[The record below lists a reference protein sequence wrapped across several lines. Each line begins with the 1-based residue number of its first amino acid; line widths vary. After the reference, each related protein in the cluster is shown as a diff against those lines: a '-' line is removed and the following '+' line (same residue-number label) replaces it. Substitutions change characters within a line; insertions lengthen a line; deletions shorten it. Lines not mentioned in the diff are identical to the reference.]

1 MKFELKEYQEE
12 AVSKVLVGLR
22 KGSAEFVTDG
32 GHTAVSMSAPTG
44 AGKTVIA
51 AAVIE
56 RLLFGDT
63 EGSVDEDPD
72 AVFLWLTDDP
82 SLNEQTRKKILEASD
97 RIQPGHLVT
106 LDDGFDQ
113 PEFGRGKVYFL
124 NIQKLAK
131 TSNLVARKEGRRRN
145 ILWDTITTTIKK
157 NGAHYYFIVDEA
169 HRGTG
174 KTSTDDNTIVQRLL
188 NGNDSVVS
196 APVVLGISAT
206 PERFESSIMS
216 GSRERLLRNVVV
228 PVSAVRESGLIK
240 DVLSIS
246 YQAEKQTMEF
256 TLLREGVISL
266 REVDSAWNSYTE
278 RENESPVRP
287 ALVIQIPPNANST
300 EVGSWLDVCVEEW
313 KVLGKKYSIAH
324 SLESHTPQ
332 QFGSHVVHYVK
343 PQDIHDHP
351 SVRVVLFKEA
361 LTTGWDCPRAEVMV
375 SLRTAKDDTYI
386 AQLIGR
392 MVRSPLARRIESD
405 ERLNR
410 VRLFLPNFDKAAVE
424 KVKGKLEGNEGGL
437 PTDIELNSVDAPR
450 NRKIAENAFS
460 AVESLPSYQVPGP
473 VHRSQVARLH
483 KLAALLSGDH
493 ILPNAIKVAD
503 GFLISVLESERERI
517 VADGALAGLLKDA
530 ETAEVE
536 VMDVNADGTSS
547 MSTEIFSTD
556 PADVDRHF
564 STTRR
569 RFRDGLADK
578 YWGSRVENNQA
589 DPFDAKILTIALSM
603 NQAVVD
609 QVEKSSADRV
619 KQWLDTHGDAVAS
632 LSEDKKAKYAEV
644 RAMAREPEIVHP
656 GLPITPITMSG
667 DESIDTYKGHLYANA
682 EGNFR
687 SDLKSWE
694 QHVLKVES
702 ERADFTAW
710 YRNPPGGQRALRIP
724 FETTNGYGKMYPDF
738 IILQSSD
745 GDSVSA
751 SVVDPHGQFLADASD
766 KLRGLAEYAAK
777 HGDSFTRIVS
787 VIKNERGEFRM
798 LDLKD
803 PTIRKSLKNLR
814 SQDDI
819 ENIYSEFGSVYA

>member
-12 AVSKVLVGLR
+12 AVSKILAGLR
-22 KGSAEFVTDG
+22 KGSTEFVADAG
-32 GHTAVSMSAPTG
+32 YTAVSLSAPTG

-56 RLLFGDT
+56 RMLFGDP
-63 EGSVDEDPD
+63 EGIDSEDPK

-113 PEFGRGKVYFL
+113 PELDHGKVYFL

-131 TSNLVARKEGRRRN
+131 TSNLVSRKEGRRRN
-145 ILWDTITTTIKK
+145 VLWDTITATIRTR
-157 NGAHYYFIVDEA
+157 GAHYYFIVDEA

-174 KTSTDDNTIVQRLL
+174 KTSADDKTIVQRLL
-188 NGNDSVVS
+188 NGNGLVVA

-206 PERFESSIMS
+206 PERFEVSIRS
-216 GSRERLLRNVVV
+216 GSRERLLRSVTV

-256 TLLREGVISL
+256 TLLREGVVSL
-266 REVDSAWNSYTE
+266 REVDSAWNAYTE

-287 ALVIQIPPNANST
+287 ALVIQIPPNANPT

-313 KVLGKKYSIAH
+313 KVLGRKYSIAH
-324 SLESHTPQ
+324 SLESHSAQ

-424 KVKGKLEGNEGGL
+424 KVKSKLESDEGGL
-437 PTDIELNSVDAPR
+437 PTDVELNSVDAQR
-450 NRKIAENAFS
+450 NRGLSEDVFS
-460 AVESLPSYQVPGP
+460 AIQSLPSYQVPGP

-483 KLAALLSGDH
+483 KLAALLTGDH

-503 GFLISVLESERERI
+503 AFLISVMESERERI
-517 VADGALAGLLKDA
+517 MADGALAGLLADA

-536 VMDVNADGTSS
+536 VMDVSPDGTSS
-547 MSTEIFSTD
+547 ISTERFSTD
-556 PADVDRHF
+556 PSDIDRLF
-564 STTRR
+564 SKTRR

-578 YWGSRVENNQA
+578 YWGSRVDNNQA
-589 DPFDAKILTIALSM
+589 DPLDAKILTIALSM
-603 NQAVVD
+603 NQAVID

-619 KQWLDTHGDAVAS
+619 KQWLDTHGDSIAS

-656 GLPITPITMSG
+656 GLPSSPITMSG

-682 EGNFR
+682 EGDYR
-687 SDLKSWE
+687 ADLKSWE
-694 QHVLKVES
+694 QHVLKIES
-702 ERADFTAW
+702 QRSDFTAW

-724 FETTNGYGKMYPDF
+724 YETTNGFGKMYPDF
-738 IILQSSD
+738 IILQSRV
-745 GDSVSA
+745 GGTVS
-751 SVVDPHGQFLADASD
+751 SSIVDPHGQYLADASD
-766 KLRGLAEYAAK
+766 KLRGLAQYATK
-777 HGDSFTRIVS
+777 HGDSFSRIIS
-787 VIKNERGEFRM
+787 VIKNDKGEFRM

-803 PTIRKSLKNLR
+803 PTIRKSLKDLR